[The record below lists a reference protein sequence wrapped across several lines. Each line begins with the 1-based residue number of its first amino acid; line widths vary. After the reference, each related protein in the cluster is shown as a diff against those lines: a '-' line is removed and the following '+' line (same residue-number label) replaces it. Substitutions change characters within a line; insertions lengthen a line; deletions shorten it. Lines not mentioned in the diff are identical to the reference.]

1 MPKELLL
8 DSYEILQGQ
17 KKANQIPFKLTQV
30 LFNFILGMWLFN
42 FIVLDMRNVYYV
54 FLQYNSTW
62 LICEW
67 YYREWV

>member
-17 KKANQIPFKLTQV
+17 KKANQIPFKPTQV

-54 FLQYNSTW
+54 FLQYNST
-62 LICEW
+62 
-67 YYREWV
+67 